1 MDDLVV
7 SWLRCVFLGFVQLSL
22 AHTCLMHGWMN
33 AWAELLGFADRSFYQ
48 VHILLYIISHFIAL
62 TCHPCLVPRTFYAIP
77 ILHILQFEDFFHLL
91 VTLGRTDDINGRGRC
106 IDIVLSMP
114 KLDKTITYFFG
125 QKCTKCES
133 LTRCVSII
141 FTPTSAAGLVEQ

>member
-48 VHILLYIISHFIAL
+48 VHITAILLLYIISHFVAL
-62 TCHPCLVPRTFYAIP
+62 TAIP
-77 ILHILQFEDFFHLL
+77 
-91 VTLGRTDDINGRGRC
+91 
-106 IDIVLSMP
+106 VLSPVLFMP
-114 KLDKTITYFFG
+114 SLYYTSYNSKTFFI
-125 QKCTKCES
+125 C
-133 LTRCVSII
+133 
-141 FTPTSAAGLVEQ
+141 